1 MKKTKFL
8 LILLCFC
15 LMLPL
20 AAFGKTD
27 TNDKTYTDDKNYYDD
42 SSRERAADT
51 IPEGYDLE
59 NTTITFTSPTG
70 YLYASGP
77 IDQIGDAETTDIVY
91 SRIYERNLAV
101 QERLNFIMEFYH
113 PTGTTWQDCGTEIH
127 DAILTMSQAFDI
139 VMSGDNAIIQ
149 GKKFNYYH
157 DLNDSN
163 YIDTSEPWWYEDS
176 IMEVS
181 VDNYNYRFLFGDI
194 NINNLANAGAVFY
207 NKELYEQYLSP
218 SKNRDELY
226 DKVLSGMWTFEEFTR
241 LVKNS
246 HIEKGGDG
254 TNDLHGWIITHA
266 EHPHYFREASGIRM
280 YARDDF
286 GMPIFD
292 FNDDKSVDFAL
303 KLYELFYENE
313 GVVNVRYNND
323 VTEANFTN
331 GQVFFKLE
339 KLGEVLNEDMREMKD
354 DFGILPYPKWDE
366 FQEEYVTLIHNSST
380 ITAIPVSSDIDY
392 ANEELS
398 AVIEALCSESYR
410 RVAVA
415 FYETALKAA
424 YNRDD
429 QSAQMIDIITGQHDT
444 VKSTL
449 TKNFAYEYSGSLGG
463 IGNIFGNLIGS
474 RSYNFASTYDSLIGS
489 VDSALRTLI
498 QQYKDGKI

>member
-15 LMLPL
+15 MLLPL
-20 AAFGKTD
+20 AACGKADDGNEND
-27 TNDKTYTDDKNYYDD
+27 TGDKYYYDD
-42 SSRERAADT
+42 SSRERAADS
-51 IPEGYDLE
+51 IPEDYDLE
-59 NTTITFTSPTG
+59 NTTITLTSPTG
-70 YLYASGP
+70 YLYNSGP

-113 PTGTTWQDCGTEIH
+113 PSGPTWQDCGTEIH

-163 YIDTSEPWWYEDS
+163 YIDPGERWWYEDA

-194 NINNLANAGAVFY
+194 NINNISRAGCIFY

-218 SKNRDELY
+218 NKNRDELY
-226 DKVLSGMWTFEEFTR
+226 DKVLAGTWTFEEFTR
-241 LVKNS
+241 LVKAS

-254 TNDLHGWIITHA
+254 SGNLDGFVITHA

-286 GMPIFD
+286 GMPKFD
-292 FNDDKSVDFAL
+292 FNDDKSVTFAQ

-313 GVVNVRYNND
+313 GVVNVRYDGD
-323 VTEANFTN
+323 VTEATFTN
-331 GQVFFKLE
+331 GQFFFNPDNLSS
-339 KLGEVLNEDMREMKD
+339 VLNAEMREMKD
-354 DFGILPYPKWDE
+354 VLHLIIYTSATVSLLRSARVNILTIPK
-366 FQEEYVTLIHNSST
+366 
-380 ITAIPVSSDIDY
+380 IT
-392 ANEELS
+392 
-398 AVIEALCSESYR
+398 
-410 RVAVA
+410 VA
-415 FYETALKAA
+415 
-424 YNRDD
+424 
-429 QSAQMIDIITGQHDT
+429 
-444 VKSTL
+444 
-449 TKNFAYEYSGSLGG
+449 
-463 IGNIFGNLIGS
+463 
-474 RSYNFASTYDSLIGS
+474 
-489 VDSALRTLI
+489 
-498 QQYKDGKI
+498 

>member
-8 LILLCFC
+8 LVLLCLC
-15 LMLPL
+15 MLLPI
-20 AAFGKTD
+20 AACGKSS
-27 TNDKTYTDDKNYYDD
+27 TNDNNTNEDKYYYDD
-42 SSRERAADT
+42 SSRERASDS
-51 IPEGYDLE
+51 IPEGYSLDGATVTL
-59 NTTITFTSPTG
+59 TSPTG
-70 YLYASGP
+70 YLYANGP
-77 IDQIGDAETTDIVY
+77 IDQIGDAETTDLVY
-91 SRIYERNLAV
+91 SRIYERNLSV
-101 QERLNFIMEFYH
+101 QERLNFVLEFYH

-127 DAILTMSQAFDI
+127 QAILAMSQVFDI

-163 YIDTSEPWWYEDS
+163 YIDTSSPWWYEDA

-194 NINNLANAGAVFY
+194 NINNLSRAGCVFY

-218 SKNRDELY
+218 TKNRDELY
-226 DKVLSGMWTFEEFTR
+226 TKVLEGNWTLEEFSR
-241 LVKNS
+241 LVKAGN
-246 HIEKGGDG
+246 IEKGGDG
-254 TNDLHGWIITHA
+254 SGNLHGFIIDHG
-266 EHPHYFREASGIRM
+266 EYPHYFRESAGIRM
-280 YARDDF
+280 YARNDY
-286 GMPIFD
+286 GMPVFD
-292 FNDDKSVDFAL
+292 FNDDKSVNFAVS
-303 KLYELFYENE
+303 LYQLFFENE
-313 GVVNVRYNND
+313 GVVNINYSGHS
-323 VTEANFTN
+323 TEASFTN
-331 GQVFFKLE
+331 GQVFFDPGNLSD
-339 KLGEVLNEDMREMKD
+339 VLNTTMREMKD

-366 FQEEYVTLIHNSST
+366 YQDEYVTLIHNSST

-410 RVAVA
+410 RVAVS

-429 QSAQMIDIITGQHDT
+429 QSAQMIDIICGQHDT

-463 IGNIFGNLIGS
+463 IGNIFGNLIGN
-474 RSYNFASTYDSLIGS
+474 RSYNFASSYDSIIGS
-489 VDSALRTLI
+489 VDTALRNLI
-498 QQYKDGKI
+498 QEYKEGKI